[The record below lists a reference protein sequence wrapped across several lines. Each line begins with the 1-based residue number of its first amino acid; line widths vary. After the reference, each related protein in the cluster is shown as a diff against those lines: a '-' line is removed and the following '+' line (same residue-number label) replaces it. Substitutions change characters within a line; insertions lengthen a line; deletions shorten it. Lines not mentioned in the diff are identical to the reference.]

1 MQLTADRRDQL
12 IDSVARR
19 AHSSG
24 LTTVVIALLETHKPL
39 SFIASQTLLVLQPLL
54 TMFLGNVSVEEYVLL
69 LAERKNLER
78 VICRLEQ
85 LQHELST
92 SE

>member
-1 MQLTADRRDQL
+1 MQLTADRRDHL
-12 IDSVARR
+12 IDSLARR

-24 LTTVVIALLETHKPL
+24 LTTVAIALLETHKPL
-39 SFIASQTLLVLQPLL
+39 SFIASQTLLVFQPLL
-54 TMFLGNVSVEEYVLL
+54 TMFLGNISVEEYVLL
-69 LAERKNLER
+69 LADRKNLER